1 MKTIYKLFLLVSS
14 LAIFGCMSAAEH
26 KAAVQNTDTDR
37 ITAGKVQREIKVGM
51 SSAQVVEVLG
61 SPNVVTTD
69 EQRREVWVYD
79 KIATETVYST
89 SSGGVSALIL
99 GGAGSPGLLGGV
111 LGGGNTTRSAGAAS
125 KTQRT
130 LTIIIKF
137 DENQKVRD
145 FSYRQSSF

>member
-1 MKTIYKLFLLVSS
+1 MKTINKLLLLFLVIYLS
-14 LAIFGCMSAAEH
+14 GCMSAAEH
-26 KAAVQNTDTDR
+26 KAAVQNTDSDR
-37 ITAGKVQREIKVGM
+37 ITAGKVQREVKVGM
-51 SSAQVVEVLG
+51 SSAQVIEILG

-79 KIATETVYST
+79 KISTETVYST
-89 SSGGVSALIL
+89 SSGGVSSLIL
-99 GGAGSPGLLGGV
+99 GGAAGGGLVGGLLGGGSV
-111 LGGGNTTRSAGAAS
+111 QRNAGAAS

-137 DENQKVRD
+137 NESQKVRD